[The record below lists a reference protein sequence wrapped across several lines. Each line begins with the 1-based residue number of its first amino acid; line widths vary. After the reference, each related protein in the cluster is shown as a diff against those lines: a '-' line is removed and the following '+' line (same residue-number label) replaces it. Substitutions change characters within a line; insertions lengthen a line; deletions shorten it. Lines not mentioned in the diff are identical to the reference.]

1 MVKYDPKYYN
11 VSMAAGKDVEKLYF
25 YLYKSGTYK
34 VGKLEFF
41 KVVALA
47 TTKEQALVNLMEML
61 ENIGKEEVKIGYYE
75 NVSAYIADNI
85 NKYELKEIEI

>member
-1 MVKYDPKYYN
+1 MVKYDPKYYI
-11 VSMAAGKDVEKLYF
+11 VPMAAGKDVEKLYF
-25 YLYKSGTYK
+25 YLHKAYKL
-34 VGKLEFF
+34 GKLEFF

-75 NVSAYIADNI
+75 NVSDYIADNI
-85 NKYELKEIEI
+85 NKYLLKEIEI

>member
-25 YLYKSGTYK
+25 YLNKSSK
-34 VGKLEFF
+34 LRKLEFF

>member
-25 YLYKSGTYK
+25 YLHKSSK
-34 VGKLEFF
+34 LRKLEFF

-47 TTKEQALVNLMEML
+47 TTKEQAVVNLMEML

>member
-1 MVKYDPKYYN
+1 MEKYDPKYYN

-25 YLYKSGTYK
+25 YLHKSYTK

-75 NVSAYIADNI
+75 NVSDYIADNI